1 MLKFSERFFLCT
13 GAAFQDLFSDLMEAA
28 RPGKFIRVRAAGPT
42 GDLKCDGYC
51 LDTGE
56 LFQVYAPRNV
66 ETTLADMV
74 AKTKADFAGALAHW
88 RDKLKKW
95 VFVHN
100 DVDGQRA
107 ERVQALAELAAA
119 HPTIEFAHWSK
130 SELEGLVLGLDSVG
144 RTKLFGRAPEPKDF
158 ASPSFMVL
166 APLLKHI
173 EASPQSAFSDKPI
186 AEVPPNKL
194 EFNSL
199 SHHVAAFVQAGRRGD
214 KVVEM
219 FIAQRPDPTYGQTL
233 ASAFADRYRV
243 LRDEGNGPDDIFH
256 GLTVFVGGDY
266 QRSAAH
272 QAAIYCVLAYFF
284 DRCDIFETPS

>member
-56 LFQVYAPRNV
+56 FFQVYAP
-66 ETTLADMV
+66 EDAEKTLTTMV
-74 AKTKADFAGALAHW
+74 AKMKADFAGALKHW
-88 RDKLKKW
+88 KGLLKTW
-95 VFVHN
+95 IFVHK
-100 DVDGQRA
+100 DTSGLRA
-107 ERVQALAELAAA
+107 ERVKALAELVAK
-119 HPTIEFAHWSK
+119 HPKIGFKHWSK
-130 SELEGLVLGLDSVG
+130 KELDDVVLGLDEVA
-144 RTKLFGRAPEPKDF
+144 RTKLFGPSPKPHEF
-158 ASPSFMVL
+158 AHPPFEAL
-166 APLLKHI
+166 APLLKHLEI
-173 EASPQSAFSDKPI
+173 SPQTAFSDKPI

-194 EFNSL
+194 EFNTL
-199 SHHVAAFVQAGRRGD
+199 SHHVAGVVQQGRRGD
-214 KVVEM
+214 KVVEK

-243 LRDEGNGPDDIFH
+243 LRDAGHQPDDIFH
-256 GLTVFVGGDY
+256 GLTRFVGGDY
-266 QRSAAH
+266 QKSPGH
-272 QAAIYCVLAYFF
+272 QVAIYCVLAYFF